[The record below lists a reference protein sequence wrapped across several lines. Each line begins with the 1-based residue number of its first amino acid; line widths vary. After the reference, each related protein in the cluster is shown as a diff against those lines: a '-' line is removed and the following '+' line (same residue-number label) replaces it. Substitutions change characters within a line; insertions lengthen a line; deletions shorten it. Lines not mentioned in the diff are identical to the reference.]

1 MKANPNTEYR
11 TLNTSSCDVLVV
23 GGGVAGVPAAV
34 AAARAGANTLLVEK
48 RPFPGGT
55 GVVALHRTLC
65 GLYST
70 GGAGGQASGA
80 TLVNG
85 GLVGEICERLA
96 ALAPDS
102 RPIRLGK
109 VDVLP
114 YLPDHL
120 RTIYSDLLQAEKCL
134 RVRFE
139 TEIHDARLKDD
150 RIESVMAGAEKI
162 FADRVVDCSGDGVV
176 ICSHPALHEAPPVAG
191 RQLAGLV
198 LQFTGVSGS
207 DDMLPIKVPYAIR
220 QGTESGA
227 LPASLRF
234 TTFSPGDKR
243 DEGGCKLSFPSGTTD
258 RQARE
263 TAMRLYEYLR
273 ETLPAFR
280 NARIVNSSPEVLERE
295 GARLKGLYTL
305 TEEDVL
311 ASRRFPDAVARSA
324 WPIELWDPQRGPI
337 YRYPEPGTAC
347 DIPLRCL
354 KAGAVVNLFCAG
366 RCISATHEALAAT
379 RVMGTCMALGEA
391 AGREAAGCRI

>member
-1 MKANPNTEYR
+1 MNLK
-11 TLNTSSCDVLVV
+11 CDVLVV

-34 AAARAGANTLLVEK
+34 AAARAGADTLLVEK
-48 RPFPGGT
+48 RAFPGGA

-65 GLYST
+65 GLYSVGET
-70 GGAGGQASGA
+70 GRPASA
-80 TLVNG
+80 ASLVNG
-85 GLVGEICERLA
+85 GIVGEICERLA
-96 ALAPDS
+96 VLAPDS

-114 YLPDHL
+114 YRPEHL
-120 RTIYSDLLQAEKCL
+120 QSLYSDLLQAEK
-134 RVRFE
+134 RVRVLFE
-139 TEIHDARLKDD
+139 TEIRDVRYQDG
-150 RIESVMAGAEKI
+150 RIDSVMAGADEI
-162 FADRVVDCSGDGVV
+162 RADRVVDCSGDGVV
-176 ICSHPALHEAPPVAG
+176 ICSDPALHEAAPSSG

-198 LQFTGVSGS
+198 LQFAGVSGS

-227 LPASLRF
+227 LPATLRF
-234 TTFSPGDKR
+234 TTFFPGDKR

-258 RQARE
+258 DQARE
-263 TAMRLYEYLR
+263 TVLRLHEYLR
-273 ETLPAFR
+273 ETVPAFR
-280 NARIVNSSPEVLERE
+280 HATIVNRSPEVLERE
-295 GARLKGLYTL
+295 GARLKGHYTL

-324 WPIELWDPQRGPI
+324 WPIELWDPRRGPT
-337 YRYPEPGTAC
+337 YRYPETGTAC

-354 KAGAVVNLFCAG
+354 KAEAAANLFCAG

-391 AGREAAGCRI
+391 AGKAAVAAI

>member
-1 MKANPNTEYR
+1 MNLK
-11 TLNTSSCDVLVV
+11 CDVLVV

-34 AAARAGANTLLVEK
+34 AAARAGADTLLVEK
-48 RPFPGGT
+48 RAFPGGA

-65 GLYST
+65 GLYSIS
-70 GGAGGQASGA
+70 GVGGQASGA

-85 GLVGEICERLA
+85 GIVGEICERLA
-96 ALAPDS
+96 VLAPDS

-120 RTIYSDLLQAEKCL
+120 RTIYSDLLQAEKHL
-134 RVRFE
+134 RVRYE
-139 TEIHDARLKDD
+139 TEVRDVRVQDG
-150 RIESVMAGAEKI
+150 RIASVMAGADEI
-162 FADRVVDCSGDGVV
+162 QADRVVDCSGDGVV
-176 ICSHPALHEAPPVAG
+176 IRSHPALHEPPPSSG
-191 RQLAGLV
+191 RQLAGLM
-198 LQFTGVSGS
+198 LLFAGVSGS
-207 DDMLPIKVPYAIR
+207 DDLLPIKVPYAIR
-220 QGTESGA
+220 QGTESGV
-227 LPASLRF
+227 LPAILRF
-234 TTFSPGDKR
+234 TTFFPGDKR

-258 RQARE
+258 GQARE
-263 TAMRLYEYLR
+263 TVLRLHEYLK
-273 ETLPAFR
+273 ETVPAFR
-280 NARIVNSSPEVLERE
+280 NATIVNRSPEVLERE

-324 WPIELWDPQRGPI
+324 WPIELWDPLRGPT

-354 KAGAVVNLFCAG
+354 KAEAAANLFCAG

-391 AGREAAGCRI
+391 AGRAAVAGMCDMKSEI